1 MCAFGCVEQYAQ
13 QYLLFASLSGIGI
26 VTCLLAAM
34 YLAHRCVGPYV
45 HVCIC
50 VSPYVHVC
58 VSMCALLQV
67 LDDFQT
73 DPRAARKHLQNPDI
87 HKKISKLVSA
97 GIIQLR

>member
-1 MCAFGCVEQYAQ
+1 MRSCCWLPL
-13 QYLLFASLSGIGI
+13 LLF
-26 VTCLLAAM
+26 
-34 YLAHRCVGPYV
+34 
-45 HVCIC
+45 
-50 VSPYVHVC
+50 
-58 VSMCALLQV
+58 LLQV

>member
-1 MCAFGCVEQYAQ
+1 VQ
-13 QYLLFASLSGIGI
+13 QRLEPILHSKRDTCCIFSQGGRTTQSCCCWCFLLVLF
-26 VTCLLAAM
+26 
-34 YLAHRCVGPYV
+34 
-45 HVCIC
+45 
-50 VSPYVHVC
+50 
-58 VSMCALLQV
+58 QV

>member
-1 MCAFGCVEQYAQ
+1 MNLAGVNRPAGHNTWVVKNPAADSVCWMYCW
-13 QYLLFASLSGIGI
+13 
-26 VTCLLAAM
+26 CL
-34 YLAHRCVGPYV
+34 C
-45 HVCIC
+45 
-50 VSPYVHVC
+50 
-58 VSMCALLQV
+58 LQV

>member
-1 MCAFGCVEQYAQ
+1 
-13 QYLLFASLSGIGI
+13 LLLVLF
-26 VTCLLAAM
+26 
-34 YLAHRCVGPYV
+34 
-45 HVCIC
+45 
-50 VSPYVHVC
+50 
-58 VSMCALLQV
+58 QV